1 LTRKRAIQQPRKM
14 METKRISTI
23 RECLTVS
30 LWQLPR
36 TEATLLFL
44 IISRIFLEAKTPHWV
59 AVVALALFS
68 SGLRLVIA
76 LKMPFLMKSGADGRS
91 TRSN

>member
-1 LTRKRAIQQPRKM
+1 
-14 METKRISTI
+14 METKRISI
-23 RECLTVS
+23 ISVFLTVS

-36 TEATLLFL
+36 TEATLLSL
-44 IISRIFLEAKTPHWV
+44 IISLTFLEARTLLWV
-59 AVVALALFS
+59 ALVAQALYS

-76 LKMPFLMKSGADGRS
+76 LKTPFLMKSGADGRS